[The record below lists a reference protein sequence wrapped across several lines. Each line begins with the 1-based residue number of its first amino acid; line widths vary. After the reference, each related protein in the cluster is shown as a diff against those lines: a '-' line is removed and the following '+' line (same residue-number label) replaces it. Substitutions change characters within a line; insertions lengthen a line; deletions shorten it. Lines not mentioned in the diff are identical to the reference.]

1 MTSSQEPCRLC
12 QATAD
17 VYVESRGRTFLQC
30 SSCQSVQVAAQH
42 LPDAEREKTQYLTH
56 NNDVDDPRYQAF
68 VSPVTQAILAE
79 QTADK
84 TGLDFGAGPGPV
96 ISHKLM
102 QQGYKVT
109 LYDPFFHN
117 NINALNE
124 TYDFIISCEVIEH
137 FHQPALEFARLRALL
152 KPGGSLYCMTE
163 LFSEA
168 VDFAGWYYK
177 NDPTHVFFYHIDYLP
192 RMAQRFG
199 FSQFRQDGRLIVFS
213 V

>member
-1 MTSSQEPCRLC
+1 MTLSKPLCRLC
-12 QATAD
+12 QAPANFYT
-17 VYVESRGRTFLQC
+17 ESRGRKFLQC
-30 SSCQSVQVAAQH
+30 SSCLSVQVGTKQ
-42 LPDAEREKTQYLTH
+42 LPEAEREKALYLTH

-96 ISHKLM
+96 ISHQLT
-102 QQGYKVT
+102 QHGYKIT

-117 NINALNE
+117 NINALNDN
-124 TYDFIISCEVIEH
+124 YDFIISCEVIEH
-137 FHQPALEFARLRALL
+137 FHQPMHEFVRLRALL

-163 LFSEA
+163 LFSET
-168 VDFAGWYYK
+168 VDFASWYYK
-177 NDPTHVFFYHIDYLP
+177 NDPTHVFFYHADSLP
-192 RMAQRFG
+192 LITERFG
-199 FSQFRQDGRLIVFS
+199 FSSYRQSGRLIVFS